1 MSSQDTPAIYAELLA
16 NIRQLSVAVTLPSP
30 AERSTQGSVS
40 PDGSTLHIAHAG
52 TQTPFSLPGNVVA
65 PRNSVLPAPHPGSR
79 VLSWRLPLSERSA
92 PSARGPVDE
101 PVPWAATDLLP
112 ESAVACRSCAA
123 TVVPEGTAKEWKDLP
138 SENWAEMMDFWH
150 CHKPTD
156 HEHGHEP
163 EHLAKR
169 GYGANSSIAAQN
181 GVGLVDLTSLLFTE
195 ADCSGLVMGSAGL
208 EEDTLFFSLGTSR
221 AVEASGLPRGTCTV
235 SRFLASTISFA
246 YISFV
251 QFSCSSYEAGSE
263 TSSAVLAGEAD
274 PPPRMLYV
282 FCSGC
287 RIHVGFFNV
296 AISSVLLFKWQVSCR
311 TAVESTPPSSSDCL
325 AASLTATLSRSGSSK
340 SVVVPTF
347 SSPQTASS
355 GSDDSSPSLH
365 LWILNSNIAYASSG
379 REGKRSAI
387 KLLYREIPQ
396 HEADAMLE
404 TMTSDVQ
411 EVNLPMADIARA
423 AEVLR
428 SSTEMLPPS
437 ERVFKEWN
445 VGLLDKWQA
454 GSVP

>member
-1 MSSQDTPAIYAELLA
+1 MSSQDTPVIYAELLA

-52 TQTPFSLPGNVVA
+52 IQTPFPLPGNVVA

-79 VLSWRLPLSERSA
+79 VLSWRLPLSDASA
-92 PSARGPVDE
+92 PLARGPVDE

-112 ESAVACRSCAA
+112 ESAVACRGCAA
-123 TVVPEGTAKEWKDLP
+123 TVVSEGTAKEWKDLP

-156 HEHGHEP
+156 HDHDHEP

-169 GYGANSSIAAQN
+169 GYGANSSIAAQD

-195 ADCSGLVMGSAGL
+195 ADCSGLV
-208 EEDTLFFSLGTSR
+208 
-221 AVEASGLPRGTCTV
+221 
-235 SRFLASTISFA
+235 
-246 YISFV
+246 
-251 QFSCSSYEAGSE
+251 FSCSSYEAGSE
-263 TSSAVLAGEAD
+263 TSSAVLAGGAD
-274 PPPRMLYV
+274 APPRMLYV

-287 RIHVGFFNV
+287 KTHVGFFNV

-311 TAVESTPPSSSDCL
+311 TTVGSTPPSSSDCL

-347 SSPQTASS
+347 SSPQTVSS
-355 GSDDSSPSLH
+355 GSDDESPSLH

-411 EVNLPMADIARA
+411 EVNLPMADISRA

>member
-1 MSSQDTPAIYAELLA
+1 MPSQDTPVIYAELLA

-40 PDGSTLHIAHAG
+40 PDGSTLHIAHTG

-79 VLSWRLPLSERSA
+79 VLSWRLPLSEASA
-92 PSARGPVDE
+92 PLARGPVDE

-112 ESAVACRSCAA
+112 ESAVTCRGCAA

-156 HEHGHEP
+156 HEHDHEP

-195 ADCSGLVMGSAGL
+195 ADCSGLV
-208 EEDTLFFSLGTSR
+208 
-221 AVEASGLPRGTCTV
+221 
-235 SRFLASTISFA
+235 
-246 YISFV
+246 
-251 QFSCSSYEAGSE
+251 FSCSSYEAGSE
-263 TSSAVLAGEAD
+263 TSSAVLAGGED

-287 RIHVGFFNV
+287 KSHVGFFNV

-311 TAVESTPPSSSDCL
+311 TAAGSTPPCSSDCL

-347 SSPQTASS
+347 SSPQIADS

-411 EVNLPMADIARA
+411 EVNLPMADISRA

-428 SSTEMLPPS
+428 SSTELLPPS

>member
-1 MSSQDTPAIYAELLA
+1 
-16 NIRQLSVAVTLPSP
+16 
-30 AERSTQGSVS
+30 
-40 PDGSTLHIAHAG
+40 
-52 TQTPFSLPGNVVA
+52 
-65 PRNSVLPAPHPGSR
+65 
-79 VLSWRLPLSERSA
+79 
-92 PSARGPVDE
+92 
-101 PVPWAATDLLP
+101 
-112 ESAVACRSCAA
+112 
-123 TVVPEGTAKEWKDLP
+123 
-138 SENWAEMMDFWH
+138 MDFWH

-156 HEHGHEP
+156 HEHSHEP

-181 GVGLVDLTSLLFTE
+181 GVGLVDLTSFLFSE
-195 ADCSGLVMGSAGL
+195 ADCSGLVASDLLKPLFADGFGGL
-208 EEDTLFFSLGTSR
+208 GEDTLFFSLGTSR

-246 YISFV
+246 YVSFV

-263 TSSAVLAGEAD
+263 TSSAVLSGEAD

-287 RIHVGFFNV
+287 KTHVGFFNV

-311 TAVESTPPSSSDCL
+311 TAVGSAPPSSSDCL

-347 SSPQTASS
+347 SSPRTANS

-411 EVNLPMADIARA
+411 EVNLPMADISRA
-423 AEVLR
+423 AKVLR